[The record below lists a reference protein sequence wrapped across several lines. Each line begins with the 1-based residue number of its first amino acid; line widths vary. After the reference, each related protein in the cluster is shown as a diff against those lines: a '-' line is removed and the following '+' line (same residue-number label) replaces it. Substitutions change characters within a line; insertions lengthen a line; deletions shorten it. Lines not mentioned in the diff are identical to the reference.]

1 MSHPKKVEPV
11 ADEGRLTE
19 AEIEAAAAL
28 VLLSTPKVITQPSED
43 VINAIMNPHSVT
55 LRAEEEFQNRM
66 KASIEAAKVVLNQSK
81 YAKYEY
87 KEQMAR
93 NLVQYAQR
101 PAEQRQKNNEASRK
115 SRFRRARREFLQNQ
129 IVIQN
134 QKVSLELENVIKTAQ
149 AVTSSLMERV
159 KDRGCDTG
167 VFMEFM
173 KKMEDDCE
181 KSLKDLNPTYSLAG
195 VLGEND
201 GLEDDDDD
209 QDDDDQDDEA
219 D

>member
-1 MSHPKKVEPV
+1 MPHPKKMESTPV
-11 ADEGRLTE
+11 KSERTE
-19 AEIEAAAAL
+19 AEIEAAAGL
-28 VLLSTPKVITQPSED
+28 VLLSTPEVIPMPSED
-43 VINAIMNPHSVT
+43 IMNMIKDPHIVT
-55 LRAEEEFQNRM
+55 LRAEEEFQNRI
-66 KASIEAAKVVLNQSK
+66 KASIEAAKVVLDQSK

-93 NLVQYAQR
+93 NVAQCSQR
-101 PAEQRQKNNEASRK
+101 SAEQRQKNNEASRK

-134 QKVSLELENVIKTAQ
+134 QKVSLELENAIKTAQ
-149 AVTSSLMERV
+149 AVTASLMERV
-159 KDRGCDTG
+159 KDRCDTG

-201 GLEDDDDD
+201 GLEDEDD
-209 QDDDDQDDEA
+209 DDDDQDDEA